1 MGEIMNEDEF
11 LTEVGELIVIRND
24 NQIPIIE
31 EETNIQENS

>member
-1 MGEIMNEDEF
+1 MNEDEF

>member
-24 NQIPIIE
+24 YMFDTE
-31 EETNIQENS
+31 E